1 MVIVEGIIPVLITPF
16 TEDQKLNEA
25 ALRKQIRRFLDA
37 GAHGLF
43 ALGTNGEFVTLTREE
58 KIRVVEITLEE
69 AKGKVPVY
77 AGTGGTS
84 TAEVVE
90 LSETMEKLGVDV
102 LTVITPSFYPCK
114 QHELIAHYKS
124 VAASTSLPIVMYNIP
139 ARTGN
144 SLEPKTVAELAKV
157 PNIVGVKDSS
167 GNFQTILGYIAET
180 GPDFAVLAGTDALLL
195 YTLIAGGKGGVS
207 GSANVVPELMLSIY
221 NLWKQGDIEQ
231 AVKVQRDL
239 RPLSAVYQKATLPSV
254 FKEAMNMMGLEAGPS
269 RPPVGPVPA
278 EIREEL
284 YEVLLKYKEL
294 GYIKG
299 EIQK

>member
-1 MVIVEGIIPVLITPF
+1 MVKVEGIIPVLITPF

-84 TAEVVE
+84 TAEVAE
-90 LSETMEKLGVDV
+90 LSETMEELGADV

-180 GPDFAVLAGTDALLL
+180 GPDFSVLAGTDALLL

-207 GSANVVPELMLSIY
+207 GSANVVPDLMLSIY
-221 NLWKQGDIEQ
+221 NLWKKGDIEQ

-269 RPPVGPVPA
+269 RPPVGPVPE